1 MTGAHEHIGRSAG
14 GVASGTAAGT
24 PVASERNAWRA
35 VTAAGLGTAIE
46 LYDFQLYAVLAVV
59 FSPLFFAEGN
69 PTSALLGTLAIF
81 AVGFFVRPLG
91 GIVFGRFGDK
101 HGRAATLAIT
111 VIGIGMA
118 SAGIGLLPTHAMVG
132 IAAAFLL
139 HALRLA
145 QGFFAGGEL
154 AGASTYI
161 AECSPAARRGFFGAY
176 NPAFATLGLT
186 FATAA
191 AGLTRSILGAE
202 GMQAWGWR
210 IPFLVSIPLT
220 VLCFWARSRLEE
232 SPHFKQVVLG
242 RDVARTPLT
251 DLFRDHRAALMKVI
265 IIAFAQNAAGYVCL
279 VYLNI
284 HLTKTL
290 GYDGGQVF
298 WLLAVVAFVA
308 SLLMP
313 FSGGLSDRMGRRP
326 LLAIGFV
333 AYIVLAP
340 TTMYAAS
347 LGSFTLTCVATA
359 ISVLPFVV
367 VQSVGYPLYAE
378 LFPTRVR
385 YSGVATGFNIATIL
399 GGGTAPYV
407 AAWLTASTGSSL
419 SPALYVSVT
428 SLIGL
433 VALATLKETA
443 NKPLD

>member
-139 HALRLA
+139 LALRLA

-161 AECSPAARRGFFGAY
+161 AECSPAARRGFFGAF

-191 AGLTRSILGAE
+191 PS
-202 GMQAWGWR
+202 
-210 IPFLVSIPLT
+210 S
-220 VLCFWARSRLEE
+220 S
-232 SPHFKQVVLG
+232 SP
-242 RDVARTPLT
+242 R
-251 DLFRDHRAALMKVI
+251 
-265 IIAFAQNAAGYVCL
+265 YS
-279 VYLNI
+279 
-284 HLTKTL
+284 
-290 GYDGGQVF
+290 
-298 WLLAVVAFVA
+298 A
-308 SLLMP
+308 S
-313 FSGGLSDRMGRRP
+313 
-326 LLAIGFV
+326 
-333 AYIVLAP
+333 
-340 TTMYAAS
+340 AAS
-347 LGSFTLTCVATA
+347 
-359 ISVLPFVV
+359 
-367 VQSVGYPLYAE
+367 
-378 LFPTRVR
+378 
-385 YSGVATGFNIATIL
+385 
-399 GGGTAPYV
+399 
-407 AAWLTASTGSSL
+407 
-419 SPALYVSVT
+419 
-428 SLIGL
+428 
-433 VALATLKETA
+433 
-443 NKPLD
+443 